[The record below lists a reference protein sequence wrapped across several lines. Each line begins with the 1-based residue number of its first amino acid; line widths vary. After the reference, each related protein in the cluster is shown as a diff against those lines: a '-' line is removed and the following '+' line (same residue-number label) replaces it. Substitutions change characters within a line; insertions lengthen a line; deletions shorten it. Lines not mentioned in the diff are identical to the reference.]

1 MTEYQELGALPWVT
15 DGHRI
20 MELRP
25 QCQEPGVWG
34 HDKHLPSTPAG
45 SLRFKPSSTRKQAAF
60 HSTTIPPFH
69 FLKERG
75 HWSDL
80 VICGKNSGWGGSIK
94 RKHCTAQMG
103 NTTKAMW

>member
-1 MTEYQELGALPWVT
+1 MTGARGPGDMDEHLTSLAGNSSLPGIR
-15 DGHRI
+15 DLKPALNQG
-20 MELRP
+20 
-25 QCQEPGVWG
+25 PGCLCTA
-34 HDKHLPSTPAG
+34 HHP
-45 SLRFKPSSTRKQAAF
+45 
-60 HSTTIPPFH
+60 TTPPFT